1 MRKLP
6 WFEMKINVVHPKSL
20 YLQQMKSFHEAMA
33 NKRREREL
41 HVCWKEMHTHMRK
54 TELKEEE
61 EELKQHDKT
70 LKRHEEELRIR
81 EEQLEKRKKKRV
93 MSFYCTLYSNSN

>member
-20 YLQQMKSFHEAMA
+20 YLQQMKSFHEARA

-41 HVCWKEMHTHMRK
+41 HVC
-54 TELKEEE
+54 
-61 EELKQHDKT
+61 
-70 LKRHEEELRIR
+70 
-81 EEQLEKRKKKRV
+81 
-93 MSFYCTLYSNSN
+93 